1 MLFYLSREAL
11 YVLFFIFLI
20 YLLTCRRSYIDSFLI
35 RRALRRLSNVNHIE
49 FAIVNSVV
57 SAPAL
62 IALRSQGIACITLVH
77 EFVSYIKP
85 LSIFSEVS
93 LWSSKIVCS
102 TYLTWHDVLSYC
114 PHLRDLPVAYLPQGR
129 SLTPDQLLL
138 ADVQDPSPILESDP
152 SSQFLSQLRANTL
165 LVLGA
170 GAVQPRKGIDHF
182 ISIANYIVNRN
193 KELDVV
199 FVWFGS
205 GYEPDNDFNVSIWL
219 RIKSFVVVYLIS
231 FTCFHLPLHIQI
243 LYPEVISLLLVQ
255 GLIPC
260 LMLLST
266 LF

>member
-1 MLFYLSREAL
+1 MTSGYFYILALRIIGVSLHDGHKRPGLPTVLVVSHEASSTGAPILALNIVHHLSSTHNVV
-11 YVLFFIFLI
+11 VLLIKGGPLRSSFLSSSS

-114 PHLRDLPVAYLPQGR
+114 PGFAVAYLPQGR
-129 SLTPDQLLL
+129 SLTPDQL
-138 ADVQDPSPILESDP
+138 
-152 SSQFLSQLRANTL
+152 
-165 LVLGA
+165 
-170 GAVQPRKGIDHF
+170 
-182 ISIANYIVNRN
+182 
-193 KELDVV
+193 
-199 FVWFGS
+199 
-205 GYEPDNDFNVSIWL
+205 
-219 RIKSFVVVYLIS
+219 
-231 FTCFHLPLHIQI
+231 C
-243 LYPEVISLLLVQ
+243 
-255 GLIPC
+255 
-260 LMLLST
+260 
-266 LF
+266 